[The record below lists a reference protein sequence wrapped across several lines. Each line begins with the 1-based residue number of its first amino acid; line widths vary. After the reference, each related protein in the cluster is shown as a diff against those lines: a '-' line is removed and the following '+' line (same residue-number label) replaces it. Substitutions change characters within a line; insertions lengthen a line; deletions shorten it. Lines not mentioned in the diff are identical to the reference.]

1 MSNPIASGAARAAQA
16 RRTRIALAACAIL
29 FLAGVAMGLAWLN
42 VYWVR

>member
-1 MSNPIASGAARAAQA
+1 MSEPMATSAARHARA
-16 RRTRIALAACAIL
+16 RRMRVALAACAIL

>member
-1 MSNPIASGAARAAQA
+1 MSNPTASSPARTALA
-16 RRTRIALAACAIL
+16 RRTRVALAACAIL